1 MERGTVH
8 RLMSMVAAAFVLAPP
23 AANAQS
29 GRTTIVVGA
38 GDATTG
44 AFLPGVQVRIA
55 ALKLAQVTDSMGQA
69 RLAGIREGTY
79 TIEARRV
86 GYAPLTAPILV
97 HREDSVEVVLLLR
110 AKAAQLD
117 TMIVT
122 SSEIAAHLRE
132 FEQRRGRGV
141 GQFVTT
147 AQIDS
152 VQGSTLQALLESK
165 IHGVTATGQTAG
177 GLHIVS
183 GRMSTNDALHPG
195 SGGAMPC
202 WPVVYLDGAKL
213 LDDTGRGPDISFISL
228 LSIGGIEYYAP
239 SEVPA
244 QYRDNG
250 PIQNTT
256 ALARTAQVMSHG
268 AKLDGIG
275 GESSPS
281 CGVMLIWSRG

>member
-1 MERGTVH
+1 MAIA
-8 RLMSMVAAAFVLAPP
+8 AAAFVFAPLA
-23 AANAQS
+23 ATAQS

-55 ALKLAQVTDSMGQA
+55 SLKMAQVTDSMGQA
-69 RLAGIREGTY
+69 RLSGLRDGTY
-79 TIEARRV
+79 MIEARRV
-86 GYAPLTAPILV
+86 GYAPLSAPILV
-97 HREDSVEVVLLLR
+97 RREDSVEVVLLLR
-110 AKAAQLD
+110 AKPTLLD
-117 TMIVT
+117 TMIV
-122 SSEIAAHLRE
+122 SSTELSRHLRE
-132 FEQRRGRGV
+132 FEQRRARGV
-141 GQFVTT
+141 GQFVTA

-152 VQGSTLQALLESK
+152 VPGSTFQALLEAK
-165 IHGVTATGQTAG
+165 VHGVTATGQTAG

-213 LDDTGRGPDISFISL
+213 LDDTGRGPDIGFINLTSV
-228 LSIGGIEYYAP
+228 GGIEYYAP

-250 PIQNTT
+250 PLQNGA
-256 ALARTAQVMSHG
+256 ALSRTAQVFSHG
-268 AKLDGIG
+268 DRLEGIG

>member
-1 MERGTVH
+1 MAITAAAIMGAP
-8 RLMSMVAAAFVLAPP
+8 VAAV
-23 AANAQS
+23 AQ
-29 GRTTIVVGA
+29 GRTTILVGA

-55 ALKLAQVTDSMGQA
+55 SLKLAQTTDSMGQA
-69 RLAGIREGTY
+69 RLTGVRDGTY
-79 TIEARRV
+79 IVEARRV
-86 GYAPLTAPILV
+86 GYAPLSAPVLI

-110 AKAAQLD
+110 AKATQLD

-122 SSEIAAHLRE
+122 SSEVTAHLRE
-132 FEQRRGRGV
+132 FEQRRARGG
-141 GQFVTT
+141 GQFVTS

-195 SGGAMPC
+195 AGGAMPC

-213 LDDTGRGPDISFISL
+213 LDDTGRGPDLSFISL
-228 LSIGGIEYYAP
+228 LSIGGIEYYGP

-250 PIQNTT
+250 PLKNDV
-256 ALARTAQVMSHG
+256 ANSRTAQIFSHG
-268 AKLDGIG
+268 DKLDGIG
-275 GESSPS
+275 GASSPS

>member
-1 MERGTVH
+1 MH
-8 RLMSMVAAAFVLAPP
+8 RITAIAAAAFMLAPP
-23 AANAQS
+23 AAVAQP

-55 ALKLAQVTDSMGQA
+55 SLKVTQVTDSMGQA
-69 RLAGIREGTY
+69 RLAGISDGTY
-79 TIEARRV
+79 MIEARRV
-86 GYAPLTAPILV
+86 GYAPLSAPILV

-110 AKAAQLD
+110 AKATQLD
-117 TMIVT
+117 TMLVT
-122 SSEIAAHLRE
+122 SAEISAHLRE
-132 FEQRRGRGV
+132 FEQRRARGV

-152 VQGSTLQALLESK
+152 VQGSTLQALLEAK

-213 LDDTGRGPDISFISL
+213 LDDTGRGPDIGFINL

-244 QYRDNG
+244 QYRGNG
-250 PIQNTT
+250 PLKNDA
-256 ALARTAQVMSHG
+256 ALSRTAQVFSHG
-268 AKLDGIG
+268 DRLEGIG